1 MFKIVNIQSV
11 SYVSQGP
18 VGSIESHV
26 RTCVILWS
34 YPSSFHDFPQSFGN
48 AQMWKV
54 WGLEEEEDL
63 PLFTNRHEF
72 LCPPVQTHCG
82 IVKYDINVLADAKR
96 KVIRK
101 TYYLVCRH
109 PLNSGESFILVVTG
123 SHTEDIE
130 SCNLLGR
137 DGYVL
142 HLPSTSALPIAF
154 RTCMALVGIVK
165 HNEPLACQ
173 IFKFML
179 LPDLVL
185 IELRRGYFPWVFSY
199 TLISCAN
206 ADKKHLKVM
215 SIASLPVAYSHA
227 TFALLAHR
235 RYSSSEESI
244 IDFQPWPARVFSPFI
259 PSSLYN
265 FTHAFTNTKLISVCA
280 SAFADERLQF
290 AEELHGKAYEDNVSR
305 LSEIPPSESRCYA
318 SVNSDTFCF
327 PITKNIWESHI
338 FFYINL
344 LCSLTYYY
352 VLFLLIV
359 SRKSIKNVDFSNQV
373 L

>member
-1 MFKIVNIQSV
+1 
-11 SYVSQGP
+11 
-18 VGSIESHV
+18 
-26 RTCVILWS
+26 
-34 YPSSFHDFPQSFGN
+34 
-48 AQMWKV
+48 
-54 WGLEEEEDL
+54 
-63 PLFTNRHEF
+63 
-72 LCPPVQTHCG
+72 
-82 IVKYDINVLADAKR
+82 
-96 KVIRK
+96 
-101 TYYLVCRH
+101 
-109 PLNSGESFILVVTG
+109 
-123 SHTEDIE
+123 
-130 SCNLLGR
+130 
-137 DGYVL
+137 
-142 HLPSTSALPIAF
+142 
-154 RTCMALVGIVK
+154 
-165 HNEPLACQ
+165 
-173 IFKFML
+173 
-179 LPDLVL
+179 
-185 IELRRGYFPWVFSY
+185 
-199 TLISCAN
+199 
-206 ADKKHLKVM
+206 M

-235 RYSSSEESI
+235 RYSSSEVSI

-280 SAFADERLQF
+280 SAFADERLSVCRRTTRQSIRRQCF
-290 AEELHGKAYEDNVSR
+290 SPKRN
-305 LSEIPPSESRCYA
+305 PPSKSRCYA